1 MAGEAGLVG
10 RMELLTGGTHGRAA
24 VRRHAKHHLVAHG
37 TGPVLGLVLGID
49 VGTTGLKIVALD
61 SKGTVVATSNVPYV
75 SIAREWHE
83 AEQDPWLWYRAMQ
96 HGLESLRTRLDLGSV
111 VGVGVSG
118 QTHGLVVVDKDG
130 EPLGPCLTWADA
142 RCHAEAEDLRLRF
155 GDLVLEHC
163 GNPVVEAFTA
173 PKMLWAAR
181 HWQDR
186 VRSGRLC
193 LPKDFL
199 RWTLTGDWATDPSD
213 AASTL
218 LFGLTTQAWS
228 EHLVNAAGWRV
239 DQLPPV
245 HPSASVVG
253 RISREGAA
261 RSGIPVGTPV
271 VTGASDVSCAAL
283 GAGLVDPGAKYINIG
298 TAAQVLSVAP
308 IQRDG
313 RRYTFGHCLPDRF
326 LAMGSVYAAGRSL
339 SWFASNFRSARGN
352 PERPAAAFRRLD
364 ELVKT
369 VSPGSRGLIF
379 LPYLSGISLP
389 VADPF
394 GRGAFVGL
402 TSTHGQAEC
411 WRAVL
416 EGVGYAI
423 RSVLDD
429 MDEAIS
435 LPGGLVVG
443 GGGGS
448 SRVWSAILASI
459 FGRPV
464 SILTSE
470 ASPVGA
476 AMLAGIGVAMYR
488 DADEAVRRC
497 VRIRATHEPDPN
509 AAKFYADGHPV
520 FVDLTDRLRPVFPKL
535 ARLAMAPEGERP

>member
-1 MAGEAGLVG
+1 LVG
-10 RMELLTGGTHGRAA
+10 LLGSRTGSTHGRAA
-24 VRRHAKHHLVAHG
+24 VPPQAAQRLVADWV
-37 TGPVLGLVLGID
+37 GPMLGLVLGID
-49 VGTTGLKIVALD
+49 VGTTGLKVAALN
-61 SKGTVVATSNVPYV
+61 SKGTVVATTKVPYTAV
-75 SIAREWHE
+75 TRDWHE
-83 AEQDPWLWYRAMQ
+83 AEQDPWLWCRAMQ
-96 HGLESLRTRLDLGSV
+96 RGLGDLRTRLDLGGV

-118 QTHGLVVVDKDG
+118 QTHGLVVVDEGG
-130 EPLGPCLTWADA
+130 EPLGPCLTWADT
-142 RCHAEAEDLRLRF
+142 RCHAEAEDLRRRF
-155 GDLVLEHC
+155 GDLVLEEC

-186 VRSGRLC
+186 VRGGRLC

-218 LFGLTTQAWS
+218 VFDLKAQAWS
-228 EHLVNAAGWRV
+228 ELLANAVGWRT
-239 DQLPPV
+239 DQLPPI

-253 RISREGAA
+253 RVSEEGAA
-261 RSGIPVGTPV
+261 RSGLSVGTPV

-283 GAGLVDPGAKYINIG
+283 GAGLLEPGSTYINIG

-308 IQRDG
+308 PSRDG
-313 RRYTFGHCLPDRF
+313 HLYTFGHCLAERF
-326 LAMGSVYAAGRSL
+326 LAMGSVYAAGLSL
-339 SWFASNFRSARGN
+339 SWFASRFRSYGGN
-352 PERPAAAFRRLD
+352 PKRLATAFHRLD
-364 ELVKT
+364 RLAYT
-369 VSPGSRGLIF
+369 VMPGSRGLVF

-389 VADPF
+389 VPDPF

-402 TSTHGQAEC
+402 TSGHGQAEC

-423 RSVLDD
+423 RSVLEDV
-429 MDEAIS
+429 DEAVS
-435 LPGGLVVG
+435 ASRTLVLG

-448 SRVWSAILASI
+448 SRVWSAMLASV

-464 SILTSE
+464 SVLKSE

-488 DADEAVRRC
+488 DTEEAVRRC
-497 VRIRATHEPDPN
+497 VRIRATYEPDPD
-509 AAKFYADGHPV
+509 AAKYYADGYPV
-520 FVDLTDRLRPVFPKL
+520 FEELTDRLRPVFPKL
-535 ARLAMAPEGERP
+535 ARLAVAREGEKP